1 MATAKKPGGTK
12 RAPKKTPDGTAAAG
26 SNVVPFRED
35 PPRESKSKPVDA
47 VQPGEISKPEPAP
60 AANVPATSAGPGHNS
75 EAVRTARELAIKAAH
90 EETYDLEKQEEALM
104 ALHITPL
111 RERRSEIKQ
120 ALRKDYEISAPQFNA
135 WHGVYYFGREAESG
149 QDWITLQ
156 VIKEQAKILPVGGT
170 MDLVDIAEKATK
182 QREELAKAEAA
193 KKTKVENVEHS
204 L

>member
-1 MATAKKPGGTK
+1 MATAKKPGGSK

-26 SNVVPFRED
+26 SNAVPFRED
-35 PPRESKSKPVDA
+35 PPRESKSKPVGDDVVADQPKQEPTA
-47 VQPGEISKPEPAP
+47 V
-60 AANVPATSAGPGHNS
+60 ANVPAAAAGPGHNS

-90 EETYDLEKQEEALM
+90 EETYDLEKEEEALM
-104 ALHITPL
+104 KKYITPL

-120 ALRKDYEISAPQFNA
+120 GLKKDYEISAPQFNA
-135 WHGVYYFGREAESG
+135 WHGVYYFAREAESG

-156 VIKEQAKILPVGGT
+156 VIKEQAKVLPVGGT
-170 MDLVDIAEKATK
+170 MDLVEIAEKATK
-182 QREELAKAEAA
+182 QREELAKAETA